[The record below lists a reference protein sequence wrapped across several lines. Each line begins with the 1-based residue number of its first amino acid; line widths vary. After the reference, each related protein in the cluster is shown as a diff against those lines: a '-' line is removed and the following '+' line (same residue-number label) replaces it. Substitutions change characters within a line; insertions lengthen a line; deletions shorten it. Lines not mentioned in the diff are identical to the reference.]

1 MKKGPHLNVLET
13 SVIMEFFALENE
25 LNSIIKT
32 EQYVFFSV
40 SITTFIRSNSYSV
53 YTFQIKAKYLDIE

>member
-13 SVIMEFFALENE
+13 SVIIEFFALEND

-32 EQYVFFSV
+32 EQYVFSV